1 MCASPADP
9 IYLPPLSP
17 STAAEAKHHLLVFLP
32 GNPGYPGY
40 YAPFLSAL
48 RTGLPA
54 SPSGEDA
61 VHIRCLTL
69 PGFAPAPTDPQPQP
83 NSPPSPQTSFLS
95 LSETTSALL
104 TTILGLRIPSGPRAG
119 EPHDSLTLLGH
130 SVGAYLALSVLSVLS
145 QLPATTRATTRA
157 ILLFPTITDIAQSPS
172 GAVLAPLLRYVPFV
186 PELTGLLARGGLY
199 PLPRPWLES
208 VVGAITG
215 QGSEAAKV
223 TSEFLRSKEGVRR
236 ALQLAGEE
244 MVGIAEDVW
253 GEEVWGTDVE
263 EEEGKPARLM
273 LYFGRNDHFVDEE
286 KRDALMAKRGG
297 KGGVRFEIDEAGIPH
312 AFCLNH
318 SKEIAEKVAPW
329 VGEMVLG
336 VKAG

>member
-17 STAAEAKHHLLVFLP
+17 STSTSAETKHHLLVFLP

-130 SVGAYLALSVLSVLS
+130 SVGAYLALAVLS

-172 GAVLAPLLRYVPFV
+172 GAVLAPLLRYVP
-186 PELTGLLARGGLY
+186 PGWR
-199 PLPRPWLES
+199 R

-263 EEEGKPARLM
+263 EEEGKPAR
-273 LYFGRNDHFVDEE
+273 
-286 KRDALMAKRGG
+286 
-297 KGGVRFEIDEAGIPH
+297 
-312 AFCLNH
+312 
-318 SKEIAEKVAPW
+318 
-329 VGEMVLG
+329 
-336 VKAG
+336 

>member
-1 MCASPADP
+1 
-9 IYLPPLSP
+9 
-17 STAAEAKHHLLVFLP
+17 
-32 GNPGYPGY
+32 
-40 YAPFLSAL
+40 
-48 RTGLPA
+48 
-54 SPSGEDA
+54 
-61 VHIRCLTL
+61 
-69 PGFAPAPTDPQPQP
+69 
-83 NSPPSPQTSFLS
+83 
-95 LSETTSALL
+95 
-104 TTILGLRIPSGPRAG
+104 
-119 EPHDSLTLLGH
+119 
-130 SVGAYLALSVLSVLS
+130 
-145 QLPATTRATTRA
+145 
-157 ILLFPTITDIAQSPS
+157 
-172 GAVLAPLLRYVPFV
+172 
-186 PELTGLLARGGLY
+186 
-199 PLPRPWLES
+199 PWLEG
-208 VVGAITG
+208 VVGMITG

-253 GEEVWGTDVE
+253 GEEVWGTDLE
-263 EEEGKPARLM
+263 EGEGKPTRLM

-318 SKEIAEKVAPW
+318 SEEIAEKVAPW

>member
-9 IYLPPLSP
+9 IYLPPLST
-17 STAAEAKHHLLVFLP
+17 STSAQTKHHLLVFLP

-48 RTGLPA
+48 RAGLPD
-54 SPSGEDA
+54 SPSEDA

-69 PGFAPAPTDPQPQP
+69 PGFAPPPTDPQPQP
-83 NSPPSPQTSFLS
+83 NSPPPPQTSFLS

-104 TTILGLRIPSGPRAG
+104 TTIIGLRIPSGPRAG

-130 SVGAYLALSVLSVLS
+130 SVGAYLVLSVLS

-157 ILLFPTITDIAQSPS
+157 ILLFPTITDIAHSPS

-186 PELTGLLARGGLY
+186 PEVTGLLARGGLY

-215 QGSEAAKV
+215 QGNEAAKV

-263 EEEGKPARLM
+263 EGEGKLTRLM

>member
-17 STAAEAKHHLLVFLP
+17 GSAQTKHHLLVFLP

-48 RTGLPA
+48 RAGLP
-54 SPSGEDA
+54 SSSSEEDA
-61 VHIRCLTL
+61 VHIRCLPL
-69 PGFAPAPTDPQPQP
+69 PGFAPPPADPQPQS
-83 NSPPSPQTSFLS
+83 NSLPSPQTPFLS

-104 TTILGLRIPSGPRAG
+104 TTILALRIPSGPRAG

-130 SVGAYLALSVLSVLS
+130 SVGAYLALSVLS
-145 QLPATTRATTRA
+145 QLPATIRASTRA
-157 ILLFPTITDIAQSPS
+157 ILLFPTITDIAKSPS
-172 GAVLAPLLRYVPFV
+172 GSVLAPLLRYVPFV
-186 PELTGLLARGGLY
+186 PEITGLLARGGSY

-208 VVGAITG
+208 GVGMLTG

-223 TSEFLRSKEGVRR
+223 TSEFLRSKGGVRR

-253 GEEVWGTDVE
+253 GEEVWGTDGGEVG
-263 EEEGKPARLM
+263 EGKEKPTRLM

-318 SKEIAEKVAPW
+318 SQEIADKVAPW

-336 VKAG
+336 VKAK